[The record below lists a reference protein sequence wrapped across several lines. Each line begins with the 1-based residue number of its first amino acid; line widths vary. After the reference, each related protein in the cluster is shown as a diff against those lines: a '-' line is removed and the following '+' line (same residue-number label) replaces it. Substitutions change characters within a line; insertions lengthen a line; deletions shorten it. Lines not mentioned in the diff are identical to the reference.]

1 MTPLASGLLHAGA
14 ATICALWALLILS
27 AAPWRLTLAP
37 ALYALAIAAW
47 AALVAIEPGL
57 AAGGLVELLPSAAAI
72 GLLAT
77 LAARLGGRDARPIA
91 RRIALAGGFCLIVVA
106 LAGLLPAGRL
116 PLLAEAAALARI
128 ALALLIV
135 VVAENIARNADE
147 ARRWHAVLPCIAVG
161 GVAAFDLLLYA
172 DAVLSGRFSPEL
184 VNARAVLAA
193 LAPALLWLAA
203 RRDRRWRRPPAV
215 SRSVVFHAA
224 TLLVAGAFLIGVGA
238 AGEALRW
245 LNAEWGGSAQLGLLA
260 GAVMALAVALSSRS
274 FRSRLRR
281 LVVDHFFAARYDYRA
296 EWLRCAA
303 TLSAGDATAP
313 AAQRAIRAVA
323 DAMDVPAGALLL
335 RPYGEAGLRWG
346 GSWNLAQAPLAL
358 PAGHPL
364 VRRLAA
370 GEGPVLLEGAD
381 ALATAAA
388 YGPLWLAVP
397 LPHDR
402 EGLAGAVLLARP
414 RAPFPLDEEVLGLL
428 GALGREVALFLAE
441 REAAERLA
449 DGRRLAEYAKRFA
462 FVAHDVKTVSNQLQL
477 ILANADAHI
486 ADPEFQRDLLT
497 TVRASAD
504 RINTLIARLRQE
516 DAAAEA
522 RGGAAPEAAGFPV
535 MERLSALARA
545 RAGRIALDRE
555 GEEAPLPLVAM
566 PPESFDAA
574 VTHLLDNAAEAS
586 PPDEPV
592 RLVVRPGADALELD
606 IIDRGPGMSAEFVRD
621 QLFRPLA
628 TSKPGGSGIGAWQAR
643 DLLTRAGGS
652 LSVLT
657 TPGQGTT
664 MRLRLPVRRAA

>member
-1 MTPLASGLLHAGA
+1 VTPLASGLLHAGA
-14 ATICALWALLILS
+14 AAACALWALLILLS
-27 AAPWRLTLAP
+27 APRRLTLAP
-37 ALYALAIAAW
+37 ALYALALSAW
-47 AALVAIEPGL
+47 AGAVALLPDAPV
-57 AAGGLVELLPSAAAI
+57 GGLIELLPSAAAI
-72 GLLAT
+72 GLLAS
-77 LAARLGGRDARPIA
+77 LAARLGGPDARPIA
-91 RRIALAGGFCLIVVA
+91 RRIALAGGGCLLLVV
-106 LAGLLPAGRL
+106 LAGLLPPGRL
-116 PLLAEAAALARI
+116 PLVAEAAAMARI
-128 ALALLIV
+128 ALALFLV

-147 ARRWHAVLPCIAVG
+147 ARRWHAILPCIAVG

-172 DAVLSGRFSPEL
+172 AAVLNGAFSAEL

-193 LAPALLWLAA
+193 LVPALLWLAA

-274 FRSRLRR
+274 FRSWLRR
-281 LVVDHFFAARYDYRA
+281 LIVDHFFAARYDYRA

-303 TLSAGDATAP
+303 TLAAGDATAP
-313 AAQRAIRAVA
+313 PAQRAIRAVA

-335 RPYGEAGLRWG
+335 RPHGEEGLRWG
-346 GSWNLAQAPLAL
+346 GSWNLAAAPLSL
-358 PAGHPL
+358 PPEHPL
-364 VRRLAA
+364 VRRLEA
-370 GEGPVLLEGAD
+370 GEGPILLEGPD
-381 ALATAAA
+381 ASAVEAI

-402 EGLAGAVLLARP
+402 EGLTGAVLLARP
-414 RAPFPLDEEVLGLL
+414 RAPFPLDEEVTGLL

-449 DGRRLAEYAKRFA
+449 DSRKLAEYAKRFA

-477 ILANADAHI
+477 ILANADAHM

-522 RGGAAPEAAGFPV
+522 RGVAAPEPVGFPV
-535 MERLSALARA
+535 MERLAALART
-545 RAGRIALDRE
+545 RAGTVALNRE
-555 GEEAPLPLVAM
+555 GGEGALPLVAM

-586 PPDEPV
+586 PPGEPV
-592 RLVVRPGADALELD
+592 LLVVRPGRDALEID

-621 QLFRPLA
+621 HLFRPLA

-657 TPGQGTT
+657 TPGEGTT
-664 MRLRLPVRRAA
+664 MRLSLPVRAAA